1 MRRAARTD
9 QNQQEIVRGLRR
21 RGHEVCILAQVGR
34 GVPDLLVVDG
44 ERPAPYADPT
54 GLLVLM
60 EVKMPGAQLTDDE
73 EKWRQRW
80 PGPVYI
86 VHSLDE
92 ALDAIETERR
102 RVLGCKQGLTGFE
115 VYWRQA

>member
-9 QNQQEIVRGLRR
+9 QNQPEIVRGLRG
-21 RGHEVCILAQVGR
+21 RGHEVCILAQLGQ
-34 GVPDLLVVDG
+34 GKPDLLCVDG
-44 ERPAPYADPT
+44 DTAI
-54 GLLVLM
+54 LILM
-60 EVKMPGAQLTDDE
+60 EVKVPGAKLTDDE
-73 EKWRQRW
+73 EKWHRDW

-102 RVLGCKQGLTGFE
+102 RIRIWERQLTGGGD
-115 VYWRQA
+115 YRRRA